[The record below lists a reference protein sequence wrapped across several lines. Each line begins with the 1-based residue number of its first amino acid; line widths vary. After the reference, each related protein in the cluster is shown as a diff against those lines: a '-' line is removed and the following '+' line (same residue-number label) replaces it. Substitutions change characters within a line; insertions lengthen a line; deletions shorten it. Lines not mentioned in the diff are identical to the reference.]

1 MAQPVLSVR
10 SLEKRVR
17 NRTFVKDVSFD
28 VFPGQVFGFLGP
40 NGAGK
45 TTTIRMI
52 VGLIRPTAGEITI
65 GGYNV
70 RTNPLLAM
78 REVGCIVENPDMYPY
93 LSGRENL
100 LQLAKMQGAKA
111 VQRIGDVAKL
121 VHLEDRL
128 DDKVRTYSL
137 GMRQRLGIAQALL
150 GNPRLLILDEPTNGL
165 DPAGIRELRTFLQA
179 LAKDGLAVFISSHLL
194 SEIELLC
201 DHVAIIRDG
210 SVIKTGAIDT
220 LLAGTSDDVTWRID
234 KPDAARRVLRDVL
247 ESHGMAATVSE
258 STQGSLTC
266 KMNDEMV
273 AEAVSQL
280 ESRGCKVFEAARRRI
295 SLEDFFLQTTGV
307 SHSEA
312 VK

>member
-17 NRTFVKDVSFD
+17 NRTLVKDVSFD
-28 VFPGQVFGFLGP
+28 VYPGQVFGFLGP

-65 GGYNV
+65 GGYKV
-70 RTNPLLAM
+70 RTDPLRAM
-78 REVGCIVENPDMYPY
+78 QEVGCIVENPDMYPY

-100 LQLAKMQGAKA
+100 LQLARMQGVEA
-111 VQRIGDVAKL
+111 VHRIDEVAKL

-150 GNPRLLILDEPTNGL
+150 NNPKLLILDEPTNGL

-220 LLAGTSDDVTWRID
+220 LLAGTADDVSWRVD
-234 KPDAARRVLRDVL
+234 KPDAARRVLEDVL
-247 ESHGMAATVSE
+247 RSHGIVAEVTE
-258 STQGSLTC
+258 STKGSLICRMT
-266 KMNDEMV
+266 DDLV
-273 AEAVSQL
+273 AEAVSNL
-280 ESRGCKVFEAARRRI
+280 EAHGCKVFEAARRRI
-295 SLEDFFLQTTGV
+295 SLEDFFLQTTSGA
-307 SHSEA
+307 A
-312 VK
+312 V